1 MKIVAFDPGK
11 TTGIVVAQWES
22 GRDFILLQTGVI
34 EWPNRFKVVKFVL
47 EAQRPDFIV
56 VESFRLY
63 PHKAQS
69 QIGAD
74 FPSAQMIGFIS
85 AYAHDTVGI
94 EGIRLQPANVMSSV
108 RVLDQHKR
116 MVGASPHVKDAYR
129 HLRYYIIVGLPKEK
143 HLTESGK

>member
-22 GRDFILLQTGVI
+22 GRNFTLLQTGVI
-34 EWPNRFKVVKFVL
+34 TWPSRFTVVKFVL

-63 PHKAQS
+63 PHKSQD

-74 FPSAQMIGFIS
+74 FPSAQMIGIIY

-94 EGIRLQPANVMSSV
+94 EGIRLQPASVMSSV
-108 RVLDQHKR
+108 RVLDQDKR

-129 HLRYYIIVGLPKEK
+129 HLRYYVIVNLPKEK